1 MVEEE
6 YWNRMIALWRLKNDM
21 RREQAKM
28 VAQLKGIPL
37 EYGEFGTMPYYKKVP
52 ITHRVRRFQLGK
64 LAIMLKDIKDE
75 ENAALRRAEAAVDS
89 VEASLLTAQNAPDLN
104 PATSHSQLLIATG

>member
-37 EYGEFGTMPYYKKVP
+37 KYGEFGAMPFYKKVP
-52 ITHRVRRFQLGK
+52 VTHRVRRFQLGK
-64 LAIMLKDIKDE
+64 LAIMLKDFKDE
-75 ENAALRRAEAAVDS
+75 EDAALRSTEAASEANAATVLTPQDQEPPVDDPC
-89 VEASLLTAQNAPDLN
+89 ET
-104 PATSHSQLLIATG
+104 